1 MTLPIYFYV
10 NIFFK
15 SFKYFL
21 ITLGCNLFIEG
32 NTVGR
37 VILLSEISGSIWK
50 INCKVGD
57 VVESGQDVI
66 VIESMKME
74 IPVVSNVSGTVV
86 SIFVVEG
93 EMVDED
99 QKLIELNTKD

>member
-1 MTLPIYFYV
+1 M
-10 NIFFK
+10 
-15 SFKYFL
+15 
-21 ITLGCNLFIEG
+21 
-32 NTVGR
+32 GR

-50 INCKVGD
+50 IDCKVVD
-57 VVESGQDVI
+57 VIETGQDVI

-74 IPVVSNVSGTVV
+74 IPVVSNVSGSVV

-99 QKLIELNTKD
+99 QKLIEINTKD

>member
-1 MTLPIYFYV
+1 MR
-10 NIFFK
+10 
-15 SFKYFL
+15 
-21 ITLGCNLFIEG
+21 
-32 NTVGR
+32 R

-74 IPVVSNVSGTVV
+74 IPVVSNVTGTVV